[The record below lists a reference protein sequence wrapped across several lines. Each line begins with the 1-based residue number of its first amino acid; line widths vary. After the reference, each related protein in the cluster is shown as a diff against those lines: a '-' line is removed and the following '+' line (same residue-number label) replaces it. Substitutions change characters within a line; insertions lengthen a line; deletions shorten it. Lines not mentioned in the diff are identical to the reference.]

1 MPTDRNL
8 IKKEIATYA
17 KALLE
22 AAQGSDSVFAVE
34 AQLAKAL
41 DVVRSHMK
49 LKETLA
55 DSTLDG
61 SVRSAIVQE
70 VFADFDPA
78 LKAVLGLIAERG
90 DMGLLSRIS
99 EEYTLA
105 AEEAT
110 DTVVVDTTTVVAL
123 TDELREII
131 KKKLSA
137 DFKGKNIVLREHVDP
152 SILGGIIMSA
162 HGNRVDA
169 SIASQLENARRVLS
183 TVPNGGER

>member
-1 MPTDRNL
+1 ML
-8 IKKEIATYA
+8 
-17 KALLE
+17 
-22 AAQGSDSVFAVE
+22 F
-34 AQLAKAL
+34 
-41 DVVRSHMK
+41 RS
-49 LKETLA
+49 
-55 DSTLDG
+55 
-61 SVRSAIVQE
+61 
-70 VFADFDPA
+70 
-78 LKAVLGLIAERG
+78 
-90 DMGLLSRIS
+90 
-99 EEYTLA
+99 
-105 AEEAT
+105 AT

-169 SIASQLENARRVLS
+169 SIATQLENARRVLS